1 MNKLNIISFNVIK
14 LKFICLKFIIKLV
27 RTNDQRISFE
37 MNEDFAF
44 LSGIGTMTWS
54 PLACGLLSG
63 KYDDGVPLHS
73 RAALKVTRNEEDKKE
88 NK

>member
-1 MNKLNIISFNVIK
+1 
-14 LKFICLKFIIKLV
+14 
-27 RTNDQRISFE
+27 